1 MSRVPGCTKFSY
13 LTTTL
18 ANRASIAQ
26 AGSCKAPT
34 APGSLQS
41 TKDAQPFES
50 EQEAPTGFASRS
62 SSSSQHCLLSSPS
75 PSSSSRVWL
84 RTAAS
89 LGRPPSRLPT
99 HKRLLASSK
108 PGAELGGRG
117 GETGVGRRASWPA
130 VSVSNPL
137 PWQQPGS
144 KYGSPALPAAPP
156 QLALRVLYHI
166 SILGFPPWDRGKK
179 NKECAGH
186 TQPWKLSVPASGSM
200 SQQWSV
206 AADFEEKRM

>member
-108 PGAELGGRG
+108 PGAELGGEGKRVWGGGLPGQPCQCLTHCHGNSRG
-117 GETGVGRRASWPA
+117 LSMEA
-130 VSVSNPL
+130 L
-137 PWQQPGS
+137 PSQQPRPS
-144 KYGSPALPAAPP
+144 
-156 QLALRVLYHI
+156 
-166 SILGFPPWDRGKK
+166 W
-179 NKECAGH
+179 
-186 TQPWKLSVPASGSM
+186 LSVFSTTFPSLASHLGTGEKKTRSVLGTPSRGS
-200 SQQWSV
+200 
-206 AADFEEKRM
+206 